1 MLSTCCF
8 LTVFLVSLW
17 KLIRHVIIPFHF
29 PSCSPC
35 YTVLGCGTSGV
46 VLSPFPR
53 SVFPSGITSVGGFT
67 PSYCMQQHP
76 YYTHPPV
83 PNPGVWKSPSVS
95 DLTSIYQMSNSHY
108 GVNNSTSNPP
118 TINSSIHCGPFSS
131 TSLPNTTTAPNQPPN
146 SLPLLPNTCT
156 VEPSVAASNTGTG
169 MEVYAQN
176 SGRAQS
182 QLQQRRT
189 GSPIGTS
196 TGVSAVGVQSSS
208 EIDRIMAKIEQD
220 NRILAELDKTRSTIG
235 KCFLMLFHCL
245 DCSLWLGHTVPG
257 FKVTLFTV

>member
-1 MLSTCCF
+1 
-8 LTVFLVSLW
+8 
-17 KLIRHVIIPFHF
+17 
-29 PSCSPC
+29 
-35 YTVLGCGTSGV
+35 
-46 VLSPFPR
+46 
-53 SVFPSGITSVGGFT
+53 
-67 PSYCMQQHP
+67 
-76 YYTHPPV
+76 
-83 PNPGVWKSPSVS
+83 
-95 DLTSIYQMSNSHY
+95 
-108 GVNNSTSNPP
+108 
-118 TINSSIHCGPFSS
+118 
-131 TSLPNTTTAPNQPPN
+131 
-146 SLPLLPNTCT
+146 